1 MIWITGLPCSGKTSL
16 GRALKKEFEKNE
28 IKSLL
33 LDGDDLRRTMNIDYA
48 DKNNFSEE
56 KRKELSE
63 TYSRFAKLIE
73 DQGILTIVSTVS
85 MNNYV
90 RELNKEI
97 HKNYFEIYI
106 KESYEILKKR
116 DNKGIYNSLSTFEIE
131 KMWEKAERPL
141 SSDVIIPMEKNL
153 NLDECVNLIINAF
166 FKK

>member
-106 KESYEILKKR
+106 KESYEILKQR
-116 DNKGIYNSLSTFEIE
+116 DNKGIYNNLSTFEIE

>member
-16 GRALKKEFEKNE
+16 AKAFKKEIDERG
-28 IKSLL
+28 IKCVH
-33 LDGDDLRRTMNIDYA
+33 LDGDDLRRIMKIDYG
-48 DKNNFSEE
+48 DKKNFSEE

-85 MNNYV
+85 MNNYI
-90 RELNKEI
+90 RKLNREI

-116 DNKGIYNSLSTFEIE
+116 DNKNIYRDLTPCEIE
-131 KMWEKAERPL
+131 KMWENAERPL
-141 SSDVIIPMEKNL
+141 QSDIIIPMKKNL
-153 NLDECVNLIINAF
+153 NLEECVNLIINAF
-166 FKK
+166 F